1 MSQSAPVGPP
11 RKRKVRIFTSI
22 ILAINVLFA
31 VWLDSRIV
39 VVSNSECTG
48 DFQACD
54 AAEGIGGG
62 IGALLI
68 VFLWMAADVIL
79 GIIWLVTRKREPAQ
93 VVYVQQP
100 YNGPQGSRTTVPRGN
115 RSRP

>member
-1 MSQSAPVGPP
+1 MAQSAPVGPP
-11 RKRKVRIFTSI
+11 RKRKVRVFTWI

-31 VWLDSRIV
+31 IWLISGIV
-39 VVSNSECTG
+39 GVSNSECTG
-48 DFQACD
+48 NLSQESCD
-54 AAEGIGGG
+54 AAKSIGGG

-100 YNGPQGSRTTVPRGN
+100 YNGPQGQPYNG
-115 RSRP
+115 PQGQ

>member
-39 VVSNSECTG
+39 VVSNSG
-48 DFQACD
+48 NFQACD
-54 AAEGIGGG
+54 DGIGGG
-62 IGALLI
+62 IGALQI

-79 GIIWLVTRKREPAQ
+79 GIIWLVRRKRELAQ
-93 VVYVQQP
+93 VVYLQQPYNGQQGQP
-100 YNGPQGSRTTVPRGN
+100 YNGPQGQ
-115 RSRP
+115 